1 MYMGTSHTFVY
12 DYTSCKYLSI
22 EIYSCYLYC
31 ERWSYIRWRAR
42 FGLETLEGQ
51 DALDMSD
58 GSRWVGRWEM
68 SGPDFI
74 SFINPLSSPIVT
86 DLRTPSLSLPPSLS
100 LSLSLSCMSDDSRRR
115 GRGQARPRAA
125 EVAARARPCATRARP
140 GVALRGRGRSQAR
153 PGPRRQRRRPAR
165 AAGDRKF

>member
-86 DLRTPSLSLPPSLS
+86 DLRTPSLSPSLP
-100 LSLSLSCMSDDSRRR
+100 LSLSCRSDDSRRR

-125 EVAARARPCATRARP
+125 EVAARARPGA
-140 GVALRGRGRSQAR
+140 ALRGRGRGQAR
-153 PGPRRQRRRPAR
+153 PGPRRRRRRPAR